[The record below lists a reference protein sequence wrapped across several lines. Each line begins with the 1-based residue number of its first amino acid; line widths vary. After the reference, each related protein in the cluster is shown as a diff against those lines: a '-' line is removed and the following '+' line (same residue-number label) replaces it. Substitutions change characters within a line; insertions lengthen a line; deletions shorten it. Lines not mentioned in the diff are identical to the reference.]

1 MSASFEPQ
9 LLPFDPADDGP
20 AAKPEGLVSPR
31 LFQATGRRVTPHAEW
46 VEIQVKSAINRVQ
59 NMGFDWSINPYRGC
73 AHACPYCAGG
83 DTQILMG
90 DGTTKVLQDLHI
102 GDVIYGTVRDGTYRH
117 YVKTPVLAHWSVKKP
132 AYRITL
138 KDGTELIAGG
148 DHRFLTDRGWKY
160 VTGTEQGSARRPHLT
175 TGNKLIG
182 VGGFAKPP
190 AKDADYKRGYLCG
203 MIRGDG
209 LLASCEY
216 NRPGRR
222 HGNMHR
228 FRLALVDDEVLNQAQ
243 EYLQGFSITTN
254 RYVFQRGSASTKP
267 MRAIYTSARGRVE
280 DIQRIIEWP
289 SKPSTSWYKGF
300 LAGIYDAEGSYSANV
315 LRMTNTDHVLID
327 WITWGLRGLGFTYA
341 VESRSERR
349 PRPVHSLRPLGGLRE
364 HLRFFHSVDPVID
377 RKRNIIGK
385 ALKSDALLGI
395 VSIEPIGTRELF
407 DITTGTGDF
416 IANGVVSHNCFAR
429 VTHWYL
435 DQDGVNDWSSRI
447 FVKVNMPT
455 VLRKELARPSWRRE
469 EVNIGTA
476 TDPYQA
482 AEGKYRLTRQILEA
496 LRDYNTPAALITK
509 SAMVIRDTDVLAQLA
524 RGPGAT
530 VCFSFTTIDEDIAR
544 EVEPDVPPPMRRM
557 EAMRALIDAGV
568 GAGVILA
575 PVLPGITD
583 NEEHLTRVVQAAKDH
598 GAQFLSANLLH
609 LGDVVRQAY
618 FKYLEEK
625 HPELIP
631 EYERLYPKRY
641 APHADQQRIR
651 DMVAAIKARLKF
663 DSSRADSTSRPHN
676 TQKPSEAV
684 QTRLL

>member
-1 MSASFEPQ
+1 MNATFEPQ
-9 LLPFDPADDGP
+9 LLPFDPVDDGP
-20 AAKPEGLVSPR
+20 ADKPDGLVSPR
-31 LFQATGRRVTPHAEW
+31 LFQATGHRVTPHAEW

-59 NMGFDWSINPYRGC
+59 NMGFDWSLNPYRGC
-73 AHACPYCAGG
+73 AHACCYCLSGE
-83 DTQILMG
+83 TPILMG
-90 DGTTKVLQDLHI
+90 DGMPKLLQDVRS
-102 GDVIYGTVRDGTYRH
+102 GDVLYGTLRDGHYRH
-117 YVKTPVLAHWSVKKP
+117 YVKTPVLAHWSTKKP
-132 AYRITL
+132 TYRITL
-138 KDGTELIAGG
+138 ADGTELVASE
-148 DHRFLTDRGWKY
+148 DHRFLTDRGWKF

-182 VGGFAKPP
+182 VGAFARPP
-190 AKDADYKRGYLCG
+190 AKDLDYRRGYLCG
-203 MIRGDG
+203 MIRGDA
-209 LLASCEY
+209 LLASY
-216 NRPGRR
+216 TDRRLGRGR
-222 HGNMHR
+222 GNVYR
-228 FRLALVDDEVLNQAQ
+228 FRLALVDDEALQRTQ
-243 EYLQGFSITTN
+243 QYLQRFSIPTS
-254 RYVFQRGSASTKP
+254 RYTFQRGSVSTKP
-267 MRAIYTSARGRVE
+267 LEAICASTRGRVE

-289 SKPSTSWYKGF
+289 STPSTNWYKGF
-300 LAGIYDAEGSYSANV
+300 LAGIYDAEGSYSESV
-315 LRMTNTDHVLID
+315 LRIKNTDPVLID
-327 WITWGLRGLGFTYA
+327 WITWGLQKFGFTFT
-341 VESRSERR
+341 VVSENGRR
-349 PRPVHSLRPLGGLRE
+349 KPIHSVRPLGGLRE
-364 HLRFFHSVDPVID
+364 DLRFFHSLDPAID
-377 RKRNIIGK
+377 RKRNIIGT
-385 ALKSDALLGI
+385 ALKSDAPLGV
-395 VSIEPIGTRELF
+395 VSIEPIGVRELF

-447 FVKVNMPT
+447 FVKVNMPA

-496 LRDYNTPAALITK
+496 LRDFETPAALITK
-509 SAMVIRDTDVLAQLA
+509 SAMVVRDKDVLAQLA

-530 VCFSFTTIDEDIAR
+530 VCFSFTTIDDAIAR

-568 GAGVILA
+568 SAGVILA

-583 NEEHLTRVVQAAKDH
+583 NEEHLTRVVQAAKEH
-598 GAQFLSANLLH
+598 GAQFVSANLLH

-625 HPELIP
+625 HPDLIP

-641 APHADQQRIR
+641 APRADQQRIR
-651 DMVAAIKARLKF
+651 DMVAAIKTRLNF
-663 DSSRADSTSRPHN
+663 DSTRAHSTSRPHIS
-676 TQKPSEAV
+676 KEPREAV